1 MKLRLDLKLSQ
12 KLIMT
17 PQLQQAIKL
26 LQLSRLELQQSLAQH
41 LMDNP
46 LLEELPEEVEENEA
60 DTAEEKLEETAAAA
74 TPNTEAESSDAEEST
89 PEERD
94 TPDEV
99 SAAGWEEYFGS
110 DRRTGSGERQSSSP
124 DEFPSYEQTV
134 AKPASLEDHLLWQL
148 SLSGLSERDKAIG
161 RLLIGNLDDD
171 GYLRTPMS
179 EIVSGTDFSE
189 AEAEAVLREIQAFDP
204 TGVGARDLPECLLLQ
219 LGHLGKSGVAS
230 LGARPGALKG
240 SVVEA
245 IVSHHLK
252 DLEKKQYQRVAK
264 ALDITV
270 EEVLQATKVIEALEP
285 KPGRPFTNTQNYVI
299 VPDVF
304 VVKNEGEWVVLLN
317 DDGLPRMRIS
327 PYYKQLMVSGQTSGS
342 TETKA
347 YLDERL
353 RAAQWV
359 IRSIEQRN
367 KTIVKVVSSIV
378 KFQEQ
383 FFEHGVQYLKPLV
396 LKQVA
401 EDIGMH
407 ESTISRVTAN
417 KYMYCPQ
424 GMLEL
429 KFFFNA
435 GLQRAD
441 QPSDMLSS
449 VTVREMI
456 RKMVAAEDAKH
467 PLKDEEIAAKL
478 REQQVLIARRTV
490 AKYRAEENIP
500 PATQRKRFF

>member
-1 MKLRLDLKLSQ
+1 MKLRLDLRLSQ

-26 LQLSRLELQQSLAQH
+26 LQLSRLELQQSLTQH
-41 LMDNP
+41 LLENP
-46 LLEELPEEVEENEA
+46 LLDEVQAEVEE
-60 DTAEEKLEETAAAA
+60 AEAAAA
-74 TPNTEAESSDAEEST
+74 EGKTEDPATTATQDNAEEAGT
-89 PEERD
+89 PEERGS
-94 TPDEV
+94 PEEF
-99 SAAGWEEYFGS
+99 SASGWEEYFGS
-110 DRRTGSGERQSSSP
+110 DRRAGDSEYPSSSQ

-134 AKPASLEDHLLWQL
+134 AKATSLEEHLLWQL
-148 SLSGLSERDKAIG
+148 SLSGLSEREKAIG

-171 GYLRTPMS
+171 GYLRITLAD
-179 EIVSGTDFSE
+179 VVNGSGFAE
-189 AEAEAVLREIQAFDP
+189 AEAESVLKDIQTFDP

-219 LGHLGKSGVAS
+219 LGHLGKNPMGS

-240 SVVEA
+240 AVVEG
-245 IVSHHLK
+245 IILHHLK
-252 DLEKKQYQRVAK
+252 DLEKKQYAKIAK
-264 ALDITV
+264 ALNVTV
-270 EEVLQATKVIEALEP
+270 EEVFEATKLIGDLEP

-327 PYYKQLMVSGQTSGS
+327 PYYKQLITAGDGGTA
-342 TETKA
+342 ETKS
-347 YLDERL
+347 YLDEKL

-359 IRSIEQRN
+359 IRSIDQRN
-367 KTIVKVVSSIV
+367 KTIVKVVTSIV

-383 FFEHGVQYLKPLV
+383 FFEQGIEHLKPLV

-441 QPSDMLSS
+441 QPSDMMSS
-449 VTVREMI
+449 VSVREMI
-456 RKMVAAEDAKH
+456 RKMIAEEDTQR
-467 PLKDEEIAAKL
+467 PLKDEEIAARLKL
-478 REQQVLIARRTV
+478 QQVLIARRTV
-490 AKYRAEENIP
+490 AKYRAEDNIP
-500 PATQRKRFF
+500 SASQRKRHF

>member
-1 MKLRLDLKLSQ
+1 MKLRLDLRLSQ

-26 LQLSRLELQQSLAQH
+26 LQLSRLELQQTLAQH
-41 LMDNP
+41 LMENP
-46 LLEELPEEVEENEA
+46 LLEELQADGEEA
-60 DTAEEKLEETAAAA
+60 DEASVDERQGAELETTTDRVGEEGA
-74 TPNTEAESSDAEEST
+74 PKEDAETTEDLS
-89 PEERD
+89 PA
-94 TPDEV
+94 
-99 SAAGWEEYFGS
+99 SWEDYFDS
-110 DRRTGSGERQSSSP
+110 DRRAGDSENPSSSQ

-134 AKPASLEDHLLWQL
+134 AKATSLEDHLLWQL
-148 SLSGLSERDKAIG
+148 SLSGLADREKEIG
-161 RLLIGNLDDD
+161 QLIIGNLDDD
-171 GYLRTPMS
+171 GYLRTPLA
-179 EIVSGTDFSE
+179 EVVAGTSFTVDE
-189 AEAEAVLREIQAFDP
+189 AESVLSAIQSFDP
-204 TGVGARDLPECLLLQ
+204 TGVAARNLPECLLLQ
-219 LGHLGKSGVAS
+219 LGHLGRSPMGAI
-230 LGARPGALKG
+230 GARPGALKG
-240 SVVEA
+240 SVVEQV
-245 IVSHHLK
+245 ILYHLK
-252 DLEKKQYQRVAK
+252 DLEKKQYGKIAK
-264 ALDITV
+264 ALDIALD
-270 EEVLQATKVIEALEP
+270 EVFQATKVIEGLEP
-285 KPGRPFTNTQNYVI
+285 KPGRPFSNTQNYVI

-327 PYYKQLMVSGQTSGS
+327 PYYKQMLASGRSGS
-342 TETKA
+342 PETKA
-347 YLDERL
+347 YLDEKL

-378 KFQEQ
+378 KFQQQ
-383 FFEHGVQYLKPLV
+383 FFEHGVQALKPLV

-441 QPSDMLSS
+441 HTADMMSS

-456 RKMVAAEDAKH
+456 KKMVAEEDAHK
-467 PLKDEEIAAKL
+467 PLKDEEIAARL
-478 REQQVLIARRTV
+478 RTQQIMIARRTV

-500 PATQRKRFF
+500 SASQRRKFF

>member
-46 LLEELPEEVEENEA
+46 LLDEVPSEAEDNEA
-60 DTAEEKLEETAAAA
+60 GTTDEQAEESAASAS
-74 TPNTEAESSDAEEST
+74 TNTEASDKEETT

-94 TPDEV
+94 TPEEA
-99 SAAGWEEYFGS
+99 SAAGWEEYFDT
-110 DRRTGSGERQSSSP
+110 DRRTGGGERQSSSAE
-124 DEFPSYEQTV
+124 EFPSYEQTV
-134 AKPASLEDHLLWQL
+134 AKATSLEDHLLWQL
-148 SLSGLSERDKAIG
+148 SLSGLSERQKAIG

-171 GYLRTPMS
+171 GYLRMPLA
-179 EIVSGTDFSE
+179 EIVSGTEFTE
-189 AEAEAVLREIQAFDP
+189 AEVESVLRDIQTFDP

-219 LGHLGKSGVAS
+219 LGHLGKSAIGS
-230 LGARPGALKG
+230 LGARPGALRG
-240 SVVEA
+240 SIVEA
-245 IVSHHLK
+245 IVQHHLK
-252 DLEKKQYQRVAK
+252 DLEKKQYARVAK
-264 ALDITV
+264 ALDVTV

-285 KPGRPFTNTQNYVI
+285 KPGRPFANTQNYVI

-327 PYYKQLMVSGQTSGS
+327 PYYKQLMSSGQGGS
-342 TETKA
+342 SETKA

-383 FFEHGVQYLKPLV
+383 FFERGVEYLKPLV

-456 RKMVAAEDAKH
+456 RKMVAAEDARH
-467 PLKDEEIAAKL
+467 PLKDEEIAARL
-478 REQQVLIARRTV
+478 RDQQVLIARRTV

-500 PATQRKRFF
+500 PATQRKQFF

>member
-1 MKLRLDLKLSQ
+1 MKLRLDLRLSQ

-41 LMDNP
+41 LLDNP
-46 LLEELPEEVEENEA
+46 LLEELP
-60 DTAEEKLEETAAAA
+60 AETEDPET
-74 TPNTEAESSDAEEST
+74 SDAEEQIENTVSPAASNESEPVDST

-94 TPDEV
+94 TPEEIT
-99 SAAGWEEYFGS
+99 AAGWEEYYGG
-110 DRRTGSGERQSSSP
+110 DRRAGTGEHQSSA
-124 DEFPSYEQTV
+124 DDFPSYEQTV
-134 AKPASLEDHLLWQL
+134 AKATSLEDHLLWQL
-148 SLSGLSERDKAIG
+148 SLSGLSDRQKAIG
-161 RLLIGNLDDD
+161 RLLIGNIDDD

-179 EIVSGTDFSE
+179 EILKGTNFTETE
-189 AEAEAVLREIQAFDP
+189 AETVLQDIQRFDP
-204 TGVGARDLPECLLLQ
+204 TGVGARDLSECLLLQ
-219 LGHLGKSGVAS
+219 VGHLGKSPMGS

-240 SVVEA
+240 SIVEA
-245 IVSHHLK
+245 VIQHHLK
-252 DLEKKQYQRVAK
+252 DLEKKQYAKVAK
-264 ALDITV
+264 ALNVTV
-270 EEVLQATKVIEALEP
+270 EEVFQATKVIEVLEP
-285 KPGRPFTNTQNYVI
+285 KPGRPFVSTQNYVI

-317 DDGLPRMRIS
+317 DEGLPRMRIT
-327 PYYKQLMVSGQTSGS
+327 PYYKQMMGADNSGS
-342 TETKA
+342 AETKS
-347 YLDERL
+347 YLEEKL

-383 FFEHGVQYLKPLV
+383 FFERGIQFLKPLV

-435 GLQRAD
+435 GLQRVD
-441 QPSDMLSS
+441 QPTDMLSS

-456 RKMVAAEDAKH
+456 RKMVAEEDGSH
-467 PLKDEEIAAKL
+467 PLKDEEIAARL
-478 REQQVLIARRTV
+478 RDRNVLIARRTV
-490 AKYRAEENIP
+490 AKYRAEESIP

>member
-1 MKLRLDLKLSQ
+1 MKLRLDLRLSQ

-26 LQLSRLELQQSLAQH
+26 LQLSRLELQQSLTQH
-41 LMDNP
+41 LLENP
-46 LLEELPEEVEENEA
+46 LLDEVQAEVEE
-60 DTAEEKLEETAAAA
+60 AEAAAA
-74 TPNTEAESSDAEEST
+74 EGKTEDPATTATQDNAEEAGT
-89 PEERD
+89 PEERGS
-94 TPDEV
+94 PEEF
-99 SAAGWEEYFGS
+99 SASGWEEYFGS
-110 DRRTGSGERQSSSP
+110 DRRAGDSEYPSSSQ

-134 AKPASLEDHLLWQL
+134 AKATSLEEHLLWQL
-148 SLSGLSERDKAIG
+148 SLSGLSEREKAIG

-171 GYLRTPMS
+171 GYLRITLAEVVNGS
-179 EIVSGTDFSE
+179 EFAE
-189 AEAEAVLREIQAFDP
+189 AEAESVLKDVQTFDP

-219 LGHLGKSGVAS
+219 LGHLGKNPMGS

-240 SVVEA
+240 AVVEG
-245 IVSHHLK
+245 IILHHLK
-252 DLEKKQYQRVAK
+252 DLEKKQYAKIAK
-264 ALDITV
+264 ALNVTV
-270 EEVLQATKVIEALEP
+270 EEVFEATKLIGDLEP

-327 PYYKQLMVSGQTSGS
+327 PYYKQLITAGDGGTA
-342 TETKA
+342 ETKS
-347 YLDERL
+347 YLDEKL

-359 IRSIEQRN
+359 IRSIDQRN
-367 KTIVKVVSSIV
+367 KTIVKVVTSIV

-383 FFEHGVQYLKPLV
+383 FFEQGIEHLKPLV

-441 QPSDMLSS
+441 QPSDMMSS
-449 VTVREMI
+449 VSVREMI
-456 RKMVAAEDAKH
+456 RKMIAEEDTQR
-467 PLKDEEIAAKL
+467 PLKDEEIAARLKI
-478 REQQVLIARRTV
+478 QQVLIARRTV
-490 AKYRAEENIP
+490 AKYRAEDNIP
-500 PATQRKRFF
+500 SASQRKRHF

>member
-26 LQLSRLELQQSLAQH
+26 LQLSRLELQQSLTQH
-41 LMDNP
+41 ILENP
-46 LLEELPEEVEENEA
+46 LLDEVQSDVEDGESSVNEGKAEEVAASAGQEQNVQDESREEQGSPEEF
-60 DTAEEKLEETAAAA
+60 
-74 TPNTEAESSDAEEST
+74 
-89 PEERD
+89 
-94 TPDEV
+94 
-99 SAAGWEEYFGS
+99 SASGWEEYFGR
-110 DRRTGSGERQSSSP
+110 DRRGGDTEYASAQ
-124 DEFPSYEQTV
+124 DDLPSYEQTV
-134 AKPASLEDHLLWQL
+134 AKPTSLEEHLLWQL
-148 SLSGLSERDKAIG
+148 SLSALTDREKTVG
-161 RLLIGNLDDD
+161 RLIIGNLDDD
-171 GYLRTPMS
+171 GYLRIS
-179 EIVSGTDFSE
+179 LAEVIAGTAFTQSE
-189 AEAEAVLREIQAFDP
+189 AESVLKDIQTFDP
-204 TGVGARDLPECLLLQ
+204 TGVAARDLPECLLLQ
-219 LGHLGKSGVAS
+219 LRHLGRNPFGS
-230 LGARPGALKG
+230 LGAPPGALKG
-240 SVVEA
+240 SVIEA
-245 IVSHHLK
+245 IVLHHLK
-252 DLEKKQYQRVAK
+252 DLERRQYAKVAK
-264 ALDITV
+264 ALNVTV
-270 EEVLQATKVIEALEP
+270 EDVFQATKVIGELEP
-285 KPGRPFTNTQNYVI
+285 KPGRPFINTQNYVI

-327 PYYKQLMVSGQTSGS
+327 PYYKQLISSGQGGTP
-342 TETKA
+342 ETKA
-347 YLDERL
+347 YMDEKM

-367 KTIVKVVSSIV
+367 RTIVKVVSSIV
-378 KFQEQ
+378 KFQEE

-441 QPSDMLSS
+441 EPSGMHSS
-449 VTVREMI
+449 VSVRDMI
-456 RKMVAAEDAKH
+456 KIMVGEEDAKR
-467 PLKDEEIAAKL
+467 PLKDEEIAARL
-478 REQQVLIARRTV
+478 FTQGVRIARRTV
-490 AKYRAEENIP
+490 AKYRAELNI
-500 PATQRKRFF
+500 ASASQRKQFF

>member
-1 MKLRLDLKLSQ
+1 MKLRLDLRLSQ

-26 LQLSRLELQQSLAQH
+26 LQLSRLELQQSLTQH
-41 LMDNP
+41 LLENP
-46 LLEELPEEVEENEA
+46 LLDEVQAEVEE
-60 DTAEEKLEETAAAA
+60 AEAAAA
-74 TPNTEAESSDAEEST
+74 EGKIEEAATTPAQETTEEAGT
-89 PEERD
+89 PEERGS
-94 TPDEV
+94 PEEF
-99 SAAGWEEYFGS
+99 SASGWEEYFGS
-110 DRRTGSGERQSSSP
+110 DRRAGDSEYPSSSQ

-134 AKPASLEDHLLWQL
+134 AKATSLEEHLLWQL
-148 SLSGLSERDKAIG
+148 SLSGLSEREKIIG

-171 GYLRTPMS
+171 GYLRISLAEVIM
-179 EIVSGTDFSE
+179 GTEFTE
-189 AEAEAVLREIQAFDP
+189 AEAESVLADVQAFDP

-219 LGHLGKSGVAS
+219 LGHLGKNSTRS

-240 SVVEA
+240 AVVEG
-245 IVSHHLK
+245 IILHHLK
-252 DLEKKQYQRVAK
+252 DLEKKQYAKIAK
-264 ALDITV
+264 ALSVTV
-270 EEVLQATKVIEALEP
+270 EEVFEATKLIGDLEP

-327 PYYKQLMVSGQTSGS
+327 PYYKQLIATGDGGTA
-342 TETKA
+342 ETKS
-347 YLDERL
+347 YLDEKL

-359 IRSIEQRN
+359 IRSIDQRN
-367 KTIVKVVSSIV
+367 KTIVKVVTSIV

-383 FFEHGVQYLKPLV
+383 FFEHGVEHLKPLV

-441 QPSDMLSS
+441 QPSDMMSS
-449 VTVREMI
+449 VSVREMI
-456 RKMVAAEDAKH
+456 RKMIAEEDSQR
-467 PLKDEEIAAKL
+467 PLKDEEIAARLKL
-478 REQQVLIARRTV
+478 QQVLIARRTV
-490 AKYRAEENIP
+490 AKYRAEDNIP
-500 PATQRKRFF
+500 SASQRKRHF

>member
-1 MKLRLDLKLSQ
+1 MKLRLDLRLSQ

-26 LQLSRLELQQSLAQH
+26 LQLSRLELQQSLTQH
-41 LMDNP
+41 LLENP
-46 LLEELPEEVEENEA
+46 LLDEVQTDVEE
-60 DTAEEKLEETAAAA
+60 AEAAAA
-74 TPNTEAESSDAEEST
+74 EGKTEDATTPSAQESTEEAGT
-89 PEERD
+89 PEERG
-94 TPDEV
+94 
-99 SAAGWEEYFGS
+99 SAEEFSASGWEEYFGS
-110 DRRTGSGERQSSSP
+110 DRRVGDSEYPSSSQ

-134 AKPASLEDHLLWQL
+134 AKATSLEEHLLWQL
-148 SLSGLSERDKAIG
+148 SLSGLSERGKAIG

-171 GYLRTPMS
+171 GYLRIS
-179 EIVSGTDFSE
+179 LAEVVNGTEFSE
-189 AEAEAVLREIQAFDP
+189 AEAESVLKDIQTFDP

-219 LGHLGKSGVAS
+219 LGHLGKNPMGS

-240 SVVEA
+240 AVVEG
-245 IVSHHLK
+245 IILHHLK
-252 DLEKKQYQRVAK
+252 DLEKKQYAKIAK
-264 ALDITV
+264 ALNVTV
-270 EEVLQATKVIEALEP
+270 EEVFEATKLIGDLEP

-327 PYYKQLMVSGQTSGS
+327 PYYKQLITAGDGGTA
-342 TETKA
+342 ETKS
-347 YLDERL
+347 YLDEKL

-359 IRSIEQRN
+359 IRSIDQRN
-367 KTIVKVVSSIV
+367 KTIVKVVTSIV

-383 FFEHGVQYLKPLV
+383 FFEHGVEYLKPLV

-441 QPSDMLSS
+441 QPSDMMSS
-449 VTVREMI
+449 VSVREMI
-456 RKMVAAEDAKH
+456 RKMIAKEDTRR

-478 REQQVLIARRTV
+478 KLQQVLIARRTV
-490 AKYRAEENIP
+490 AKYRTEDNIP
-500 PATQRKRFF
+500 SASQRKQHF

>member
-41 LMDNP
+41 LLDNP
-46 LLEELPEEVEENEA
+46 LLDEVQ
-60 DTAEEKLEETAAAA
+60 AELEEAEAA
-74 TPNTEAESSDAEEST
+74 TADEKSEEPAPATTQEPADESG
-89 PEERD
+89 
-94 TPDEV
+94 TPDERESPEEF
-99 SAAGWEEYFGS
+99 SASGWEEYFGS
-110 DRRTGSGERQSSSP
+110 DRRAGDSEYPASSQ

-134 AKPASLEDHLLWQL
+134 AKATSLEEHLLWQL
-148 SLSGLSERDKAIG
+148 SLSGLSDREKGIG
-161 RLLIGNLDDD
+161 SLIIGNLDDD
-171 GYLRTPMS
+171 GYLRISLAEVVT
-179 EIVSGTDFSE
+179 GTDFTE
-189 AEAEAVLREIQAFDP
+189 AEAESVLKDIQTFDP
-204 TGVGARDLPECLLLQ
+204 TGVGARDLPECLMLQ
-219 LGHLGKSGVAS
+219 LGHLGRNPMGS
-230 LGARPGALKG
+230 LGSRPGALKA
-240 SVVEA
+240 SVVEG
-245 IVSHHLK
+245 VVQHHLK
-252 DLEKKQYQRVAK
+252 DLEKKQYAKVAK
-264 ALDITV
+264 ALNVTV
-270 EEVLQATKVIEALEP
+270 EEVFQATKIIEDLEP
-285 KPGRPFTNTQNYVI
+285 KPGRPFTSTQNYVI

-327 PYYKQLMVSGQTSGS
+327 PYYKQLMVSGQGGTA
-342 TETKA
+342 ETKA
-347 YLDERL
+347 YMDEKL

-383 FFEHGVQYLKPLV
+383 FFEQGVQYLKPLV

-401 EDIGMH
+401 DDIGMH

-456 RKMVAAEDAKH
+456 RKMVAEEDPRR
-467 PLKDEEIAAKL
+467 PLKDEEIAARL
-478 REQQVLIARRTV
+478 RKQQVLIARRTV

-500 PATQRKRFF
+500 SASQRKKFF

>member
-1 MKLRLDLKLSQ
+1 MKLRLDLRLSQ

-41 LMDNP
+41 LMENP
-46 LLEELPEEVEENEA
+46 LLDELPEEAEENESV
-60 DTAEEKLEETAAAA
+60 TAEEQAEEAAAA
-74 TPNTEAESSDAEEST
+74 ASPTTEAPEAESSST

-94 TPDEV
+94 SPDEV
-99 SAAGWEEYFGS
+99 SAAGWEEYFGT
-110 DRRTGSGERQSSSP
+110 DRRTGGGEGQSSSS

-134 AKPASLEDHLLWQL
+134 AKAASLEDHLLWQL
-148 SLSGLSERDKAIG
+148 SMSGLSERHKAIG

-171 GYLRTPMS
+171 GYLRTPMP
-179 EIVSGTDFSE
+179 EIISGTDFSE
-189 AEAEAVLREIQAFDP
+189 TEAESVLHDIQTFDP
-204 TGVGARDLPECLLLQ
+204 TGVGARDLPECLMLQ
-219 LGHLGKSGVAS
+219 LGHLGKSPMGS

-240 SVVEA
+240 SIVEA
-245 IVSHHLK
+245 VVLHHLK
-252 DLEKKQYQRVAK
+252 DLEKKQYAKIAK
-264 ALDITV
+264 ALDVTV
-270 EEVLQATKVIEALEP
+270 AEVFQATKVIEGLEP
-285 KPGRPFTNTQNYVI
+285 KPGRPFSNTQNYVI

-327 PYYKQLMVSGQTSGS
+327 PYYKQMMASGEGGS
-342 TETKA
+342 SETKA
-347 YLDERL
+347 YLDEKL

-367 KTIVKVVSSIV
+367 KTIVKVVTSIV

-383 FFEHGVQYLKPLV
+383 FFEKGIQHLRPLV

-441 QPSDMLSS
+441 QPIGDMLSS

-456 RKMVAAEDAKH
+456 KKMVAEEDANH
-467 PLKDEEIAAKL
+467 PLKDEEIAARL
-478 REQQVLIARRTV
+478 RERQVLIDRRTV

>member
-1 MKLRLDLKLSQ
+1 MKLRLDLRLSQ

-26 LQLSRLELQQSLAQH
+26 LQLSRLELQQSLTQH
-41 LMDNP
+41 LLENP
-46 LLEELPEEVEENEA
+46 LLDEVQAEVEEAEA
-60 DTAEEKLEETAAAA
+60 AAAEGKTEDPAATAAQDTAEEAG
-74 TPNTEAESSDAEEST
+74 T
-89 PEERD
+89 PEERGS
-94 TPDEV
+94 PEEF
-99 SAAGWEEYFGS
+99 SASGWEEYFGS
-110 DRRTGSGERQSSSP
+110 DRRAGDSEYPSTSQ

-134 AKPASLEDHLLWQL
+134 AKATSLEEHLLWQL
-148 SLSGLSERDKAIG
+148 SLSGLSEREKAIG

-171 GYLRTPMS
+171 GYLRITLAEVVDGS
-179 EIVSGTDFSE
+179 EFAE
-189 AEAEAVLREIQAFDP
+189 AEAESVLKDIQTFDP

-219 LGHLGKSGVAS
+219 LGHLGKNPMGS

-240 SVVEA
+240 AVVEGM
-245 IVSHHLK
+245 ILHHLK
-252 DLEKKQYQRVAK
+252 DLEKKQYAKIAK
-264 ALDITV
+264 ALNVTV
-270 EEVLQATKVIEALEP
+270 EEVFEATKLIGDLEP

-327 PYYKQLMVSGQTSGS
+327 PYYKQLITAGDGGTA
-342 TETKA
+342 ETKS
-347 YLDERL
+347 YLDEKL

-359 IRSIEQRN
+359 IRSIDQRN
-367 KTIVKVVSSIV
+367 KTIVKVVTSIV

-383 FFEHGVQYLKPLV
+383 FFEQGIEHLKPLV

-441 QPSDMLSS
+441 QPSDMMSS
-449 VTVREMI
+449 VSVREMI
-456 RKMVAAEDAKH
+456 RKMVAEEDTQR
-467 PLKDEEIAAKL
+467 PLKDEEIAARLKL
-478 REQQVLIARRTV
+478 QQVLIARRTV
-490 AKYRAEENIP
+490 AKYRAEDNIP
-500 PATQRKRFF
+500 SASQRKRHF

>member
-1 MKLRLDLKLSQ
+1 MKLRLDLRLSQ

-26 LQLSRLELQQSLAQH
+26 LQLSRLELQQSLTQH
-41 LMDNP
+41 LMENP
-46 LLEELPEEVEENEA
+46 LLEDLPTEA
-60 DTAEEKLEETAAAA
+60 EDSEAASAEEKAEDAAASA
-74 TPNTEAESSDAEEST
+74 DSEPSNVEEST

-94 TPDEV
+94 TPDEA

-110 DRRTGSGERQSSSP
+110 DRRIGGSESQSSSQ
-124 DEFPSYEQTV
+124 DEFPSYEQTM
-134 AKPASLEDHLLWQL
+134 AKATSLEDHLLWQL
-148 SLSGLSERDKAIG
+148 SFSGLSDREKGIG
-161 RLLIGNLDDD
+161 RLIIGNLDDD
-171 GYLRTPMS
+171 GYLRMS
-179 EIVSGTDFSE
+179 LAEMVSGTDFTDSE
-189 AEAEAVLREIQAFDP
+189 AESVLKDIQSFDP
-204 TGVGARDLPECLLLQ
+204 TGVAARDLAECLLLQ
-219 LGHLGKSGVAS
+219 IGHLGKSPMGS

-240 SVVEA
+240 SIVES
-245 IVSHHLK
+245 IVQHHLK
-252 DLEKKQYQRVAK
+252 DLERKQYARIAK
-264 ALDITV
+264 ALDVTV
-270 EEVLQATKVIEALEP
+270 EEVFQATKVIEVLEP

-304 VVKNEGEWVVLLN
+304 VVKNEGEWVVVLN

-327 PYYKQLMVSGQTSGS
+327 PYYKQLMGAGESGS
-342 TETKA
+342 AETKA
-347 YLDERL
+347 YLEEKL

-383 FFEHGVQYLKPLV
+383 FFEKGVQHLKPLV

-424 GMLEL
+424 GMLDL

-435 GLQRAD
+435 GLQRVD
-441 QPSDMLSS
+441 QPSDLMSS

-456 RKMVAAEDAKH
+456 RKMVVEEDASH
-467 PLKDEEIAAKL
+467 PLKDEEIAARL
-478 REQQVLIARRTV
+478 LTQQVVIARRTV
-490 AKYRAEENIP
+490 AKYRAEEHIP
-500 PATQRKRFF
+500 SATQRKRFF

>member
-1 MKLRLDLKLSQ
+1 MKLRLDLRLSQ

-26 LQLSRLELQQSLAQH
+26 LQLSRLELQQSLTQH
-41 LMDNP
+41 LMENP
-46 LLEELPEEVEENEA
+46 LLEDLPAEA
-60 DTAEEKLEETAAAA
+60 EDS
-74 TPNTEAESSDAEEST
+74 EAESPEEKAEDAVASANSEPSNVDEST

-94 TPDEV
+94 TPDEA
-99 SAAGWEEYFGS
+99 SLGGWEEYFDS
-110 DRRTGSGERQSSSP
+110 DRRGGPGSQTPSQ
-124 DEFPSYEQTV
+124 DEFPSYEQTM
-134 AKPASLEDHLLWQL
+134 AKATSLEDHLLWQL
-148 SLSGLSERDKAIG
+148 SFSGLSGRAKEIG
-161 RLLIGNLDDD
+161 RLIIGNLDDD
-171 GYLRTPMS
+171 GYLRMS
-179 EIVSGTDFSE
+179 LAEMVGGTDFTETE
-189 AEAEAVLREIQAFDP
+189 AESVLKDIQCFDP
-204 TGVGARDLPECLLLQ
+204 TGVAARDLAECLLLQ
-219 LGHLGKSGVAS
+219 IGHLGKSPMGS

-240 SVVEA
+240 SIVEA
-245 IVSHHLK
+245 IVQHHLK
-252 DLEKKQYQRVAK
+252 DLEKKQYARIAK
-264 ALDITV
+264 ALGVTV
-270 EEVLQATKVIEALEP
+270 EEVFQATKVIEVLEP
-285 KPGRPFTNTQNYVI
+285 KPGRPFANTQNYAI

-304 VVKNEGEWVVLLN
+304 VKKNEGEWIVLLN

-327 PYYKQLMVSGQTSGS
+327 PYYKQLMGPGENGS
-342 TETKA
+342 AETKA
-347 YLDERL
+347 YLDEKL

-383 FFEHGVQYLKPLV
+383 FFEKGVQHLKPLV

-441 QPSDMLSS
+441 QPSDMMSS

-456 RKMVAAEDAKH
+456 RKMVAEEDASH
-467 PLKDEEIAAKL
+467 PLKDEEIAARL
-478 REQQVLIARRTV
+478 LSQQVVIARRTV
-490 AKYRAEENIP
+490 AKYRAEEHIP
-500 PATQRKRFF
+500 SATQRRRFF

>member
-26 LQLSRLELQQSLAQH
+26 LQLSRLELQQSLTQH
-41 LMDNP
+41 LLENP
-46 LLEELPEEVEENEA
+46 LLDEVQSDVEDGESSVNEGKVEEVAVSAGQEQSVQDESREERGAPEEF
-60 DTAEEKLEETAAAA
+60 
-74 TPNTEAESSDAEEST
+74 
-89 PEERD
+89 
-94 TPDEV
+94 
-99 SAAGWEEYFGS
+99 SASGWEEYIGR
-110 DRRTGSGERQSSSP
+110 DRRGGDSEYAPTQ
-124 DEFPSYEQTV
+124 DDLPSYEQTV
-134 AKPASLEDHLLWQL
+134 AKPTSLEEHLLWQL
-148 SLSGLSERDKAIG
+148 SLSTLTDQEKTVG
-161 RLLIGNLDDD
+161 RLIIGNLDDD
-171 GYLRTPMS
+171 GYLRIS
-179 EIVSGTDFSE
+179 LAEVVAGTSFEESE
-189 AEAEAVLREIQAFDP
+189 AESVLKDIQTFDP
-204 TGVGARDLPECLLLQ
+204 TGVAARDLPECLLLQ
-219 LGHLGKSGVAS
+219 LRHLGRNPFGS
-230 LGARPGALKG
+230 LGAPPGALKG
-240 SVVEA
+240 AVIEA
-245 IVSHHLK
+245 IVLHHLK
-252 DLEKKQYQRVAK
+252 DLERRQYAKIAK
-264 ALDITV
+264 ALNVTV
-270 EEVLQATKVIEALEP
+270 EDVFHATKVIGELEP
-285 KPGRPFTNTQNYVI
+285 KPGRPFSNTQNYVI

-327 PYYKQLMVSGQTSGS
+327 PYYKQLISSGQSG
-342 TETKA
+342 TPETKA
-347 YLDERL
+347 YMDEKM

-367 KTIVKVVSSIV
+367 RTIVKVVSSIV
-378 KFQEQ
+378 KFQEE

-441 QPSDMLSS
+441 EPSGMHSS
-449 VTVREMI
+449 VSVRDMI
-456 RKMVAAEDAKH
+456 KTMVAEEDAKR
-467 PLKDEEIAAKL
+467 PLKDEEISARL
-478 REQQVLIARRTV
+478 FSQGVRIARRTV
-490 AKYRAEENIP
+490 AKYRAELNI
-500 PATQRKRFF
+500 ASASQRKQFF

>member
-41 LMDNP
+41 LLDNP
-46 LLEELPEEVEENEA
+46 LLDEVQTEVEEAESA
-60 DTAEEKLEETAAAA
+60 TAEEKGEEATVAAG
-74 TPNTEAESSDAEEST
+74 PEPSEERGT
-89 PEERD
+89 PEERGS
-94 TPDEV
+94 PEEF
-99 SAAGWEEYFGS
+99 SASGWEEYFGS
-110 DRRTGSGERQSSSP
+110 DRRAGDSEHPSSLQ

-134 AKPASLEDHLLWQL
+134 AKATSLEEHLLWQL
-148 SLSGLSERDKAIG
+148 SLSGLSDREKALG
-161 RLLIGNLDDD
+161 RLIIGNLDDD
-171 GYLRTPMS
+171 GYLRITLM
-179 EIVSGTDFSE
+179 EVVAGTDFTE
-189 AEAEAVLREIQAFDP
+189 AEAESTLKDIQTFDP
-204 TGVGARDLPECLLLQ
+204 TGVGARNLSECLVLQ
-219 LGHLGKSGVAS
+219 LGHLGRNPIGS
-230 LGARPGALKG
+230 LGSRPGALKG
-240 SVVEA
+240 SIVEGM
-245 IVSHHLK
+245 ILHHLK
-252 DLEKKQYQRVAK
+252 DLEKKQYAKIAK
-264 ALDITV
+264 ALNVTV
-270 EEVLQATKVIEALEP
+270 EEVFQATKVIEDLEP
-285 KPGRPFTNTQNYVI
+285 KPGRPFMNTQNYVI

-327 PYYKQLMVSGQTSGS
+327 PYYKQLMATGQGGTA
-342 TETKA
+342 ETKA
-347 YLDERL
+347 YMDEKL

-367 KTIVKVVSSIV
+367 KTIVRVVSSIV

-383 FFEHGVQYLKPLV
+383 FFEHGVQCLKPLV

-441 QPSDMLSS
+441 QPSDMHSS
-449 VTVREMI
+449 VSVREMI
-456 RKMVAAEDAKH
+456 KKMVAEEDAKR
-467 PLKDEEIAAKL
+467 PLKDEEIAARL
-478 REQQVLIARRTV
+478 RIRQVLIARRTV

-500 PATQRKRFF
+500 SASQRKRFF

>member
-1 MKLRLDLKLSQ
+1 MKLRLDLRLSQ

-26 LQLSRLELQQSLAQH
+26 LQLSRLELQQSLTQH
-41 LMDNP
+41 LLENP
-46 LLEELPEEVEENEA
+46 LLDEVQAEVEE
-60 DTAEEKLEETAAAA
+60 AEAAAA
-74 TPNTEAESSDAEEST
+74 EGKAEDSATPTAQEST
-89 PEERD
+89 EEAGTVEERGSPEEF
-94 TPDEV
+94 
-99 SAAGWEEYFGS
+99 SASGWEEYFGS
-110 DRRTGSGERQSSSP
+110 DRRAGDSEYPASSQ

-134 AKPASLEDHLLWQL
+134 AKATSLEEHLLWQL
-148 SLSGLSERDKAIG
+148 SLSGLSEREKTIG

-171 GYLRTPMS
+171 GYLRIALT
-179 EIVSGTDFSE
+179 EVVSGTEFTE
-189 AEAEAVLREIQAFDP
+189 AEAESVLKDIQTFDP

-219 LGHLGKSGVAS
+219 LGHLGKNPMGS

-240 SVVEA
+240 AVVEGV
-245 IVSHHLK
+245 ILHHLK
-252 DLEKKQYQRVAK
+252 DLEKKQYAKIAK
-264 ALDITV
+264 ALNVTV
-270 EEVLQATKVIEALEP
+270 EEVFEAAKLIGDLEP

-327 PYYKQLMVSGQTSGS
+327 PYYKQLMTAGDGGTA
-342 TETKA
+342 ETKS
-347 YLDERL
+347 YLDEKL

-359 IRSIEQRN
+359 IRSIDQRN
-367 KTIVKVVSSIV
+367 KTIVKVVTSIV

-383 FFEHGVQYLKPLV
+383 FFEQGVEHLKPLV

-441 QPSDMLSS
+441 QPSDMMSS
-449 VTVREMI
+449 VSVREMI
-456 RKMVAAEDAKH
+456 RKMIAEEDVQR
-467 PLKDEEIAAKL
+467 PLKDEEIAARLKL
-478 REQQVLIARRTV
+478 QQVLIARRTV
-490 AKYRAEENIP
+490 AKYRAEDNIP
-500 PATQRKRFF
+500 SASQRKRHF

>member
-1 MKLRLDLKLSQ
+1 MKLRLDLRLSQ

-46 LLEELPEEVEENEA
+46 LLDELPAEAEDNEA
-60 DTAEEKLEETAAAA
+60 GTADEQ
-74 TPNTEAESSDAEEST
+74 AEESAATASTNAESPEGEEAT
-89 PEERD
+89 PEERE

-110 DRRTGSGERQSSSP
+110 DRRTGSGERQSSGQ
-124 DEFPSYEQTV
+124 DDFPSYEQTV
-134 AKPASLEDHLLWQL
+134 AKAASLEDHLLWQL
-148 SLSGLSERDKAIG
+148 SLSGLSDREKSIG
-161 RLLIGNLDDD
+161 RLLIGNFDDD
-171 GYLRTPMS
+171 GYLRMPIA
-179 EIVSGTDFSE
+179 EIVGGTDFCE
-189 AEAEAVLREIQAFDP
+189 AEAEAVLREIQGFDP
-204 TGVGARDLPECLLLQ
+204 TGVGARDLSECLLLQ
-219 LGHLGKSGVAS
+219 LGHLGRGPIGS

-240 SVVEA
+240 SIVEA
-245 IVSHHLK
+245 IVQHHLK
-252 DLEKKQYQRVAK
+252 DLEKKQYARIAK
-264 ALDITV
+264 ALDVTL

-285 KPGRPFTNTQNYVI
+285 KPGRPFASTQNYVI

-327 PYYKQLMVSGQTSGS
+327 PYYKQLMASSQGGS
-342 TETKA
+342 SETKA

-383 FFEHGVQYLKPLV
+383 FFEHGVQCLKPLV

-456 RKMVAAEDAKH
+456 KKMVAAEDPRR
-467 PLKDEEIAAKL
+467 PLKDEEIAARL
-478 REQQVLIARRTV
+478 RDQQVLIARRTV

>member
-26 LQLSRLELQQSLAQH
+26 LQLSRLELQQSLTQH
-41 LMDNP
+41 ILENP
-46 LLEELPEEVEENEA
+46 LLDEVQSDVEDGESSVNEGKAEEVAASAGQEQNVQDESREEQGSPEEF
-60 DTAEEKLEETAAAA
+60 
-74 TPNTEAESSDAEEST
+74 
-89 PEERD
+89 
-94 TPDEV
+94 
-99 SAAGWEEYFGS
+99 SASGWEEYFGR
-110 DRRTGSGERQSSSP
+110 DRRGGDTEYASAQ
-124 DEFPSYEQTV
+124 DDLPSYEQTV
-134 AKPASLEDHLLWQL
+134 AKPTSLEEHLLWQL
-148 SLSGLSERDKAIG
+148 SLSTLTDREKTVG
-161 RLLIGNLDDD
+161 RLIIGNLDDD
-171 GYLRTPMS
+171 GYLRIS
-179 EIVSGTDFSE
+179 LAEVIAGTDFTESE
-189 AEAEAVLREIQAFDP
+189 AESVLKDVQTFDP
-204 TGVGARDLPECLLLQ
+204 TGVAARDLPECLLLQ
-219 LGHLGKSGVAS
+219 LRHVGRNPFGS
-230 LGARPGALKG
+230 LGAPPGALKG
-240 SVVEA
+240 SVIEA
-245 IVSHHLK
+245 IGLHHLK
-252 DLEKKQYQRVAK
+252 DLERRQYAKVAK
-264 ALDITV
+264 ALNVTV
-270 EEVLQATKVIEALEP
+270 EDVFHATKVIGELEP
-285 KPGRPFTNTQNYVI
+285 KPGRPFINTQNYVI

-327 PYYKQLMVSGQTSGS
+327 PYYKQLISSGQSG
-342 TETKA
+342 TPETKA
-347 YLDERL
+347 YMDEKM

-367 KTIVKVVSSIV
+367 RTIVKVVSSIV
-378 KFQEQ
+378 KFQEE

-441 QPSDMLSS
+441 EPSGMHSS
-449 VTVREMI
+449 VSVRDMI
-456 RKMVAAEDAKH
+456 KIMVAEEDAKR

-478 REQQVLIARRTV
+478 FTQGVRIARRTV
-490 AKYRAEENIP
+490 AKYRAELNI
-500 PATQRKRFF
+500 ASASQRKQFF

>member
-1 MKLRLDLKLSQ
+1 MKLRLDLRLSQ
-12 KLIMT
+12 KLVMT

-26 LQLSRLELQQSLAQH
+26 LQLSRLELQQSLTQH
-41 LMDNP
+41 LLENP
-46 LLEELPEEVEENEA
+46 LLDEVPAEVEE
-60 DTAEEKLEETAAAA
+60 AEAAAA
-74 TPNTEAESSDAEEST
+74 EGKTEDSSVTTAQDNAEEAGT
-89 PEERD
+89 PEERGS
-94 TPDEV
+94 PEEF
-99 SAAGWEEYFGS
+99 SASGWEEYFGS
-110 DRRTGSGERQSSSP
+110 DRRAGDSEYPSSSQ

-134 AKPASLEDHLLWQL
+134 AKATSLEEHLLWQL
-148 SLSGLSERDKAIG
+148 SLSGLSEREKAIG

-171 GYLRTPMS
+171 GYLRIPLAEVVNGS
-179 EIVSGTDFSE
+179 EFAE
-189 AEAEAVLREIQAFDP
+189 AEAESVLKDIQTFDP

-219 LGHLGKSGVAS
+219 LGHLGKNPMGS

-240 SVVEA
+240 AVVEG
-245 IVSHHLK
+245 IILHHLK
-252 DLEKKQYQRVAK
+252 DLEKKQYAKIAK
-264 ALDITV
+264 ALNVTV
-270 EEVLQATKVIEALEP
+270 EEVFEATKLIGDLEP

-327 PYYKQLMVSGQTSGS
+327 PYYKQLMTAGDGGTA
-342 TETKA
+342 ETKS
-347 YLDERL
+347 YLDEKL

-359 IRSIEQRN
+359 IRSIDQRN
-367 KTIVKVVSSIV
+367 KTIVKVVTSIV

-383 FFEHGVQYLKPLV
+383 FFEQGIEHLKPLV

-441 QPSDMLSS
+441 QPSDMMSS
-449 VTVREMI
+449 VSVREMI
-456 RKMVAAEDAKH
+456 RKMIAEEDVQR
-467 PLKDEEIAAKL
+467 PLKDEEIAARLKA
-478 REQQVLIARRTV
+478 QQVLIARRTV
-490 AKYRAEENIP
+490 AKYRAEDNIP
-500 PATQRKRFF
+500 SASQRKQHF

>member
-1 MKLRLDLKLSQ
+1 MKLRLDLRLSQ

-26 LQLSRLELQQSLAQH
+26 LQLSRLELQQSLQQH
-41 LMDNP
+41 LMENP
-46 LLEELPEEVEENEA
+46 LLDEVVAEAEENEEVVTA
-60 DTAEEKLEETAAAA
+60 DRDQADQPATSGEAGEDIHDKPTESGDNAEEFSASSWEDYFDTDLRRGET
-74 TPNTEAESSDAEEST
+74 D
-89 PEERD
+89 
-94 TPDEV
+94 
-99 SAAGWEEYFGS
+99 Y
-110 DRRTGSGERQSSSP
+110 SSSSRE
-124 DEFPSYEQTV
+124 EFPSYEQTV
-134 AKPASLEDHLLWQL
+134 AKSTSLEDHLVWQL
-148 SLSGLSERDKAIG
+148 SLSGLSDREKEVG
-161 RLLIGNLDDD
+161 RLIIGNLDDD
-171 GYLRTPMS
+171 GYLRITLEELVAGTPYT
-179 EIVSGTDFSE
+179 VDE
-189 AEAEAVLREIQAFDP
+189 AESVLKDVQGFDP
-204 TGVGARDLPECLLLQ
+204 NGVAARDLPECLLLQ
-219 LGHLGKSGVAS
+219 LKFLGRSQIGS
-230 LGARPGALKG
+230 LGSRPGTLKG
-240 SVVEA
+240 SVLEA
-245 IVSHHLK
+245 IVLHHLK
-252 DLEKKQYQRVAK
+252 DLEKKQYARIAK
-264 ALDITV
+264 ALNISVDDV
-270 EEVLQATKVIEALEP
+270 FQATRIIEDLEP
-285 KPGRPFTNTQNYVI
+285 KPGRPFSNTQNYAI

-304 VVKNEGEWVVLLN
+304 VVKNEGEWEVLLN

-327 PYYKQLMVSGQTSGS
+327 PYYKQLMSSGQSG
-342 TETKA
+342 TAETKA
-347 YLDERL
+347 YMDDKL

-378 KFQEQ
+378 KFQEG
-383 FFEHGVQYLKPLV
+383 FFERGIQHLKPLV

-441 QPSDMLSS
+441 QPTDMLSS

-456 RKMVAAEDAKH
+456 RKMVAAEDASK

-478 REQQVLIARRTV
+478 RTQQVLIARRTV
-490 AKYRAEENIP
+490 AKYRAEDNIP
-500 PATQRKRFF
+500 SATQRKRFF

>member
-1 MKLRLDLKLSQ
+1 MKLRLDLRLSQ

-26 LQLSRLELQQSLAQH
+26 LQLSRLELQQSLTQH
-41 LMDNP
+41 LLENP
-46 LLEELPEEVEENEA
+46 LLDEVQAEVEE
-60 DTAEEKLEETAAAA
+60 AEAAAA
-74 TPNTEAESSDAEEST
+74 EGKTEDPATTATQDNTEEVGT
-89 PEERD
+89 PEERGS
-94 TPDEV
+94 PEEF
-99 SAAGWEEYFGS
+99 SASGWEEYFGS
-110 DRRTGSGERQSSSP
+110 DRRTGDSEYPSSSQ

-134 AKPASLEDHLLWQL
+134 AKATSLEEHLLWQL
-148 SLSGLSERDKAIG
+148 SLSGLSEREKAIG

-171 GYLRTPMS
+171 GYLRITLAEVVNGS
-179 EIVSGTDFSE
+179 EFSE
-189 AEAEAVLREIQAFDP
+189 AEAESVLKDIQTFDP

-219 LGHLGKSGVAS
+219 LGHLGKNPMGS

-240 SVVEA
+240 AVVEGV
-245 IVSHHLK
+245 ILHHLK
-252 DLEKKQYQRVAK
+252 DLEKKQYAKIAK
-264 ALDITV
+264 ALNVTV
-270 EEVLQATKVIEALEP
+270 EEVFEATKLIGDLEP

-327 PYYKQLMVSGQTSGS
+327 PYYKQLITAGDGGTA
-342 TETKA
+342 ETKS
-347 YLDERL
+347 YLDEKL

-359 IRSIEQRN
+359 IRSIDQRN
-367 KTIVKVVSSIV
+367 KTIVKVVTSIV

-383 FFEHGVQYLKPLV
+383 FFEQGIEHLKPLV

-441 QPSDMLSS
+441 QPSDMMSS
-449 VTVREMI
+449 VSVREMI
-456 RKMVAAEDAKH
+456 RKMIAEEDTQR
-467 PLKDEEIAAKL
+467 PLKDEEIAARLKL
-478 REQQVLIARRTV
+478 QQVLIARRTV
-490 AKYRAEENIP
+490 AKYRAEDNIP
-500 PATQRKRFF
+500 SASQRKRHF

>member
-1 MKLRLDLKLSQ
+1 MKLRLDLRLSQ

-26 LQLSRLELQQSLAQH
+26 LQLSRLELQQSLTQH
-41 LMDNP
+41 LLENP
-46 LLEELPEEVEENEA
+46 LLDEVQTDVEESE
-60 DTAEEKLEETAAAA
+60 AAAA
-74 TPNTEAESSDAEEST
+74 EGKAEDAATPSAQDTTEEVGT
-89 PEERD
+89 PEERGS
-94 TPDEV
+94 PEEF
-99 SAAGWEEYFGS
+99 SASGWEEYFGS
-110 DRRTGSGERQSSSP
+110 DRRVGDSEYPSSSQ

-134 AKPASLEDHLLWQL
+134 AKATSLEEHLLWQL
-148 SLSGLSERDKAIG
+148 SLSGLSEREKAIG

-171 GYLRTPMS
+171 GYLRITLA
-179 EIVSGTDFSE
+179 EVVNGTEFSE
-189 AEAEAVLREIQAFDP
+189 AEAESVLKDIQTFDP

-219 LGHLGKSGVAS
+219 LGHLGKNPMGS

-240 SVVEA
+240 AVVEG
-245 IVSHHLK
+245 IILHHLK
-252 DLEKKQYQRVAK
+252 DLEKKQYAKIAK
-264 ALDITV
+264 ALSVTV
-270 EEVLQATKVIEALEP
+270 EEVFEATKLIGDLEP

-327 PYYKQLMVSGQTSGS
+327 PYYKQLITAGDGGTA
-342 TETKA
+342 ETKS
-347 YLDERL
+347 YLDEKL

-359 IRSIEQRN
+359 IRSIDQRN
-367 KTIVKVVSSIV
+367 KTIVKVVTSIV

-383 FFEHGVQYLKPLV
+383 FFEHGVEYLKPLV

-429 KFFFNA
+429 KYFFNA

-441 QPSDMLSS
+441 QPSDMMSS
-449 VTVREMI
+449 VSVREMI
-456 RKMVAAEDAKH
+456 RKMIAEEDTH
-467 PLKDEEIAAKL
+467 RPLKDEEIAAKL
-478 REQQVLIARRTV
+478 KLQQVLIARRTV
-490 AKYRAEENIP
+490 AKYRAEDNIP
-500 PATQRKRFF
+500 SASQRKRHF

>member
-1 MKLRLDLKLSQ
+1 MKLRLDLRLSQ

-26 LQLSRLELQQSLAQH
+26 LQLSRLELQQSLTQH
-41 LMDNP
+41 LLENP
-46 LLEELPEEVEENEA
+46 LLDEVQAEVEE
-60 DTAEEKLEETAAAA
+60 AEAAAA
-74 TPNTEAESSDAEEST
+74 EGKTEDPSVTTAQDNAEEAGT
-89 PEERD
+89 PEERGS
-94 TPDEV
+94 PEEF
-99 SAAGWEEYFGS
+99 SASGWEEYFGS
-110 DRRTGSGERQSSSP
+110 DRRAGDSEYPSSSQ

-134 AKPASLEDHLLWQL
+134 AKATSLEEHLLWQL
-148 SLSGLSERDKAIG
+148 SLSGLSEREKAIG

-171 GYLRTPMS
+171 GYLRITLGEVVNGS
-179 EIVSGTDFSE
+179 EFAE
-189 AEAEAVLREIQAFDP
+189 AEAESVLKDIQTFDP

-219 LGHLGKSGVAS
+219 LGHLGKNPMGS

-240 SVVEA
+240 AVVEG
-245 IVSHHLK
+245 IILHHLK
-252 DLEKKQYQRVAK
+252 DLEKKQYAKIAK
-264 ALDITV
+264 ALNVTV
-270 EEVLQATKVIEALEP
+270 EEVFEATKLIGDLEP

-327 PYYKQLMVSGQTSGS
+327 PYYKQLMTAGDGGS
-342 TETKA
+342 AETKS
-347 YLDERL
+347 YLDEKL

-359 IRSIEQRN
+359 IRSIDQRN
-367 KTIVKVVSSIV
+367 KTIVKVVTSIV

-383 FFEHGVQYLKPLV
+383 FFEQGIEHLKPLV

-441 QPSDMLSS
+441 QPSDMMSS
-449 VTVREMI
+449 VSVREMI
-456 RKMVAAEDAKH
+456 RKMIAEEDTQR
-467 PLKDEEIAAKL
+467 PLKDEEIAARLKL
-478 REQQVLIARRTV
+478 QQVLIARRTV
-490 AKYRAEENIP
+490 AKYRAEDNIP
-500 PATQRKRFF
+500 SASQRKRHF

>member
-26 LQLSRLELQQSLAQH
+26 LQLSRLELQQSLTQH
-41 LMDNP
+41 ILENP
-46 LLEELPEEVEENEA
+46 LLDEVQSDVEDGESSVNEEKAEEGAVLAGQEQNVQNESREEQGSPEEF
-60 DTAEEKLEETAAAA
+60 
-74 TPNTEAESSDAEEST
+74 
-89 PEERD
+89 
-94 TPDEV
+94 
-99 SAAGWEEYFGS
+99 SASGWEEYFGR
-110 DRRTGSGERQSSSP
+110 DRRGGDSEYAAAQ
-124 DEFPSYEQTV
+124 DDLPSYEQTV
-134 AKPASLEDHLLWQL
+134 AKPTSLEEHLLWQL
-148 SLSGLSERDKAIG
+148 SLSTLTDREKTVG
-161 RLLIGNLDDD
+161 RLIIGNLDDD
-171 GYLRTPMS
+171 GYLRIS
-179 EIVSGTDFSE
+179 LAEVIAGTDYAESE
-189 AEAEAVLREIQAFDP
+189 VESVLKDIQTFDP
-204 TGVGARDLPECLLLQ
+204 TGVAARDLPECLLLQ
-219 LGHLGKSGVAS
+219 LRHVGRNPFGS
-230 LGARPGALKG
+230 LGAPPGALKG
-240 SVVEA
+240 SVIDA
-245 IVSHHLK
+245 IVLCHLK
-252 DLEKKQYQRVAK
+252 DLEKRQYAK
-264 ALDITV
+264 IARALNITV
-270 EEVLQATKVIEALEP
+270 EDVFHATKVIGELEP
-285 KPGRPFTNTQNYVI
+285 KPGRPFSNTQNYVI

-327 PYYKQLMVSGQTSGS
+327 PYYKQLISSGQSG
-342 TETKA
+342 TPETKA
-347 YLDERL
+347 YMDEKM

-367 KTIVKVVSSIV
+367 RTIVKVVSSIV
-378 KFQEQ
+378 KFQEE
-383 FFEHGVQYLKPLV
+383 FFEHGVQHLKPLV

-441 QPSDMLSS
+441 EPSGMHSS
-449 VTVREMI
+449 VSVRDMI
-456 RKMVAAEDAKH
+456 KTMVAEEDVKR

-478 REQQVLIARRTV
+478 FGQGVRIARRTV
-490 AKYRAEENIP
+490 AKYRAELSI
-500 PATQRKRFF
+500 ASASQRKQFF